1 MMKKILLLLF
11 SPFIINA
18 QTAFISGTHNLCD
31 NEKEV
36 LIKISFTEATPPF
49 TFAYAIDAI
58 NPLVIQNIF
67 DNPYFLP
74 ASNQGIYT
82 ITAFNDAVSVG
93 TFNGSASVTII
104 ESPIAVIQLASDT
117 FSTIEPHVYL
127 ISQSV
132 GSIVSLL
139 WDFGDG
145 SPIES
150 ISNPDHTFP
159 LYVFGCTN
167 ATASNYDATATI
179 DDGSCMNCTNSLG
192 TPQLCYSDLYVPPS
206 ACFKAEH
213 STLGIPALYQT
224 ALIVQD
230 INGCSDTA
238 TKIIWISDDYW
249 MYIPNSFTP
258 NLDEKNRNE
267 KFCFEYHGIRKS
279 TFLFKVYNAQ
289 GNLVYQSTDPDKLRC
304 SCDNG
309 GWDGTYFRTQEKL
322 SSGVYSYNLF
332 FQEIEG
338 WKHNKYGAITLIR

>member
-11 SPFIINA
+11 SPFIIYA

-36 LIKISFTEATPPF
+36 LIEIGFIGIPPF
-49 TFAYAIDAI
+49 TFVYAIDAI
-58 NPLVIQNIF
+58 NQPGTTTF

-74 ASNQGIYT
+74 ASNQGVYT
-82 ITAFNDAVSVG
+82 ITAFNDVVSVG
-93 TFNGSASVTII
+93 TFNGSASVAIVA
-104 ESPIAVIQLASDT
+104 SPIAVIELASDT
-117 FSTIEPHVYL
+117 LSTIMPHTNL

-132 GSIVSLL
+132 GNIVSVL

-145 SPIES
+145 SPIEYS
-150 ISNPDHTFP
+150 SSPHHTFP

-167 ATASNYDATATI
+167 ATASNYDPLANT
-179 DDGSCMNCTNSLG
+179 DDGLCVNCTNSLG
-192 TPQLCYSDLYVPPS
+192 ANSLCYSVSNVPLS
-206 ACFKAEH
+206 DCFKEEYSILGKLSLY
-213 STLGIPALYQT
+213 STN
-224 ALIVQD
+224 LIIQD

-258 NLDEKNRNE
+258 NFDKIND
-267 KFCFEYHGIRKS
+267 KFCIEFHGIRRS
-279 TFLFKVYNAQ
+279 AFLFKVFNAQ
-289 GNLVYQSTDPDKLRC
+289 GDLSFQSTDPDKLRC

>member
-1 MMKKILLLLF
+1 MIKKILVLLLF

-36 LIKISFTEATPPF
+36 LIEIGFTGIPPF
-49 TFAYAIDAI
+49 TFVYAIDDI
-58 NPLVIQNIF
+58 NQSIIQNIF
-67 DNPYFLP
+67 DNPYFLT
-74 ASNQGIYT
+74 ASNQGVYT

-93 TFNGSASVTII
+93 TFNGSASAEII

-117 FSTIEPHVYL
+117 LSTLEPHANI

-132 GSIVSLL
+132 GNIDSLL

-145 SPIES
+145 SPIVNS
-150 ISNPDHTFP
+150 SNPYHTFP

-167 ATASNYDATATI
+167 SNASNYDPLSNT
-179 DDGSCMNCTNSLG
+179 DDGSCCYVVGCASIPTNNCDSL
-192 TPQLCYSDLYVPPS
+192 QLS
-206 ACFKAEH
+206 K
-213 STLGIPALYQT
+213 LGKPNVYQT
-224 ALIVQD
+224 TLIVLD
-230 INGCSDTA
+230 INGCRDTA
-238 TKIIWISDDYW
+238 TRFIWISDDYW

-258 NLDEKNRNE
+258 NFDKINDN
-267 KFCFEYHGIRKS
+267 FCIEYHGIRKS

-289 GNLVYQSTDPDKLRC
+289 GDLAFQSTEPDKLKC

-309 GWDGTYFRTQEKL
+309 GWDGTYFKTEEKL

-338 WKHNKYGAITLIR
+338 WKHNEYGTITLIR

>member
-1 MMKKILLLLF
+1 MIKKILVLLF

-18 QTAFISGTHNLCD
+18 QTAIISGSHNLCD

-36 LIKISFTEATPPF
+36 FIEINFTGIPPF
-49 TFAYAIDAI
+49 TFAYAINDI

-67 DNPYFLP
+67 DNTYFLP
-74 ASNQGIYT
+74 ASNQGVYT

-93 TFNGSASVTII
+93 TFIGSSSVTII

-117 FSTIEPHVYL
+117 LSTIGPHASL
-127 ISQSV
+127 ISQSA
-132 GSIVSLL
+132 GNIVSFL

-145 SPIES
+145 SPIEYS
-150 ISNPDHTFP
+150 SNPYHTFP
-159 LYVFGCTN
+159 IYVFGCTDT
-167 ATASNYDATATI
+167 TASNYDPLANT
-179 DDGSCMNCTNSLG
+179 DDGLCINCNNSLG
-192 TPQLCYSDLYVPPS
+192 NSCYSALNIPLSD
-206 ACFKAEH
+206 CFKEEH
-213 STLGIPALYQT
+213 SMLGKLGVYSTTLI
-224 ALIVQD
+224 IQD
-230 INGCSDTA
+230 ENECSDTA
-238 TKIIWISDDYW
+238 TKFIWISDDYW

-258 NLDEKNRNE
+258 NFDKIND
-267 KFCFEYHGIRKS
+267 KFCIEFHGIRRS
-279 TFLFKVYNAQ
+279 AFLFKVFNAQ
-289 GNLVYQSTDPDKLRC
+289 GDLSFQSTDPDKLRC